1 LLVVNDLDFIDL
13 NIDNVEENKNA
24 KVGVRRVTKLKEN
37 LIMKILSQSSSPSTR
52 NI

>member
-24 KVGVRRVTKLKEN
+24 KVRVRRVRKLKEN
-37 LIMKILSQSSSPSTR
+37 LIMKILSQSSSP
-52 NI
+52 